1 MAEKLDSQ
9 CTLYSLFA
17 PILTI
22 GDSDHNIELSS
33 DNLFEYIDEEKVASI
48 RLAEFDRIIEVAY
61 IFTGYTEEH
70 VARLKNLRHTV
81 KNRKSS
87 QRSYQKQKLSKGGKS
102 SKKE

>member
-9 CTLYSLFA
+9 DSLYSLFA

-22 GDSDHNIELSS
+22 GDSEQTIELSL

-48 RLAEFDRIIEVAY
+48 SLVEFDKIIETAY
-61 IFTGYTEEH
+61 IFTGYTEVH
-70 VARLKNLRHTV
+70 MSKLKNLRHTV

-87 QRSYQKQKLSKGGKS
+87 QRSYQKQKLSKGGES
-102 SKKE
+102 SKKK